1 MRRTSVLLALSK
13 LSKYTQIVSRKRTWT
28 PVAVDKGDVKEG
40 AEETLLRCLALRT
53 LELPVKEM
61 LSQGLERELPDDPGV
76 LPALQSNMAD
86 EDKHDLALNYIVN
99 VHGVSESAEREA
111 ARIREAWLSAPE
123 HPILKTAIL
132 ERSVFFVLLPFF
144 RFNGDMGI
152 RTVASDIS
160 RDEQT
165 HTALHAMVAHDL
177 GHKTTNNL
185 NKLRRATVAW
195 AMDLL
200 GTPEDKHLNKDFWL
214 KQSDTLYYQGKAPGL
229 VDTQRARMPA
239 FFEAS
244 NVNLPKYG

>member
-1 MRRTSVLLALSK
+1 MSEYLK
-13 LSKYTQIVSRKRTWT
+13 IKSRKRSWT
-28 PVAVDKGDVKEG
+28 PVAVDKGQVAVG
-40 AEETLLRCLALRT
+40 SEETLKRCLALRT

-61 LSQGLERELPDDPGV
+61 LKQGLERHLPDDPGV
-76 LPALQSNMAD
+76 IPALQSNMAD
-86 EDKHDLALNYIVN
+86 EDKHDLALQYIVD
-99 VHGVSESAEREA
+99 VHGTDERAEREA
-111 ARIREAWLSAPE
+111 SRIKEAWLSAPE

-165 HTALHAMVAHDL
+165 HTLIHAMVARDVNEV
-177 GHKTTNNL
+177 TTPNL
-185 NKLRRATVAW
+185 NKLRKATIHW

-200 GTPEDKHLNKDFWL
+200 GSNENKYLDKDFWL
-214 KQSDTLYYQGKAPGL
+214 KQSDNLYFRGKTEGL
-229 VDTQRARMPA
+229 ADTQRARMPA

-244 NVNLPKYG
+244 NINLPQYG

>member
-1 MRRTSVLLALSK
+1 MSEYLK
-13 LSKYTQIVSRKRTWT
+13 IMSRKRSWT
-28 PVAVDKGDVKEG
+28 PVAVDKGPVTEG
-40 AEETLLRCLALRT
+40 AEDTLKRCLALRT

-61 LSQGLERELPDDPGV
+61 LQQGLERELPDDPGII
-76 LPALQSNMAD
+76 PALRSNQAD
-86 EDKHDLALNYIVN
+86 EDKHDLALNYIVAA
-99 VHGVSESAEREA
+99 HGVDDRAEDEA
-111 ARIREAWLSAPE
+111 ARIRKAWLSNPS
-123 HPILKTAIL
+123 HPLLKTAIL

-165 HTALHAMVAHDL
+165 HTLIHAMVAHDL
-177 GHKTTNNL
+177 GEKTTPAL
-185 NKLRRATVAW
+185 DKLRKATVHW

-200 GTPEDKHLNKDFWL
+200 GTSENKYLNKDFWL
-214 KQSDTLYYQGKAPGL
+214 KASDNLYHQGKATEL

-244 NVNLPKYG
+244 NVNLPQYG

>member
-1 MRRTSVLLALSK
+1 M
-13 LSKYTQIVSRKRTWT
+13 SKYTKISSRKRTWT
-28 PVAVDKGDVKEG
+28 PVAVTKGTVKVG
-40 AEETLLRCLALRT
+40 AEETLYRCLALRT

-61 LSQGLERELPDDPGV
+61 LAQGLEKHLPDDPGV

-86 EDKHDLALNYIVN
+86 EDKHDLALSYIVDA
-99 VHGVSESAEREA
+99 HGVDPKAELEAER
-111 ARIREAWLSAPE
+111 IRKAWLDLPE

-165 HTALHAMVAHDL
+165 HTAIHAMVAHDI
-177 GHKTTNNL
+177 GEKTTPAL

-195 AMDLL
+195 AMDRL
-200 GTPEDKHLNKDFWL
+200 GHSSDKHLNKDYWL
-214 KQSDTLYYQGKAPGL
+214 RCSDGLYYQGKAPEL
-229 VDTQRARMPA
+229 ADTQRSRMPA
-239 FFEAS
+239 FFETS
-244 NVNLPKYG
+244 NVNLPQYG

>member
-1 MRRTSVLLALSK
+1 MSEYLK
-13 LSKYTQIVSRKRTWT
+13 IVSRKRTWT
-28 PVAVDKGDVKEG
+28 PVAVDKGVVAEG
-40 AEETLLRCLALRT
+40 AEDTLKRCLALRT

-61 LSQGLERELPDDPGV
+61 LQQGMDRELPDDPGII
-76 LPALQSNMAD
+76 PALQSNMAD
-86 EDKHDLALNYIVN
+86 EDKHDRALQFIVD
-99 VHGVSESAEREA
+99 VHGTDDRAEAEA
-111 ARIREAWLSAPE
+111 ENIRKAWLSNPS

-165 HTALHAMVAHDL
+165 HTLIHAMVAHDL
-177 GHKTTNNL
+177 GEQPTPAL
-185 NKLRRATVAW
+185 NKLRKATVHW

-200 GTPEDKHLNKDFWL
+200 GTDGKYLNKDFWL
-214 KQSDTLYYQGKAPGL
+214 KQSDNLYTSGKAQGL
-229 VDTQRARMPA
+229 VETQRARMPA

>member
-1 MRRTSVLLALSK
+1 MSNYLKVM
-13 LSKYTQIVSRKRTWT
+13 SRKRTWT
-28 PVAVDKGDVKEG
+28 PVAVDKGQVIEG
-40 AEETLLRCLALRT
+40 SEDTLKRCLALRT

-61 LSQGLERELPDDPGV
+61 LQQGLARELPEDPGI
-76 LPALQSNMAD
+76 LPALLSNMQD
-86 EDKHDLALNYIVN
+86 EDKHDRALNYIVD
-99 VHGVSESAEREA
+99 VHGVDERAEREA
-111 ARIREAWLSAPE
+111 ERIRSAWLSDPS

-165 HTALHAMVAHDL
+165 HTLVHAMVAHDL
-177 GHKTTNNL
+177 GEKTTPAL
-185 NKLRRATVAW
+185 NKLRKATVHW

-200 GTPEDKHLNKDFWL
+200 GSNENKYLDKDFWL
-214 KQSDTLYYQGKAPGL
+214 KQSDNLYSQGKADGL
-229 VDTQRARMPA
+229 GETRRARMPA

>member
-1 MRRTSVLLALSK
+1 MSNYLKVM
-13 LSKYTQIVSRKRTWT
+13 SRKRTWT
-28 PVAVDKGDVKEG
+28 PVAVDKGPVTEG
-40 AEETLLRCLALRT
+40 SEDTLKRCLALRT

-61 LSQGLERELPDDPGV
+61 LQQGLERELPDDPGV
-76 LPALQSNMAD
+76 ITALRSNQQD
-86 EDKHDLALNYIVN
+86 EDKHDRALQFIVD
-99 VHGVSESAEREA
+99 VHGVDERAEREA
-111 ARIREAWLSAPE
+111 KRIRSAWLSDPS

-165 HTALHAMVAHDL
+165 HTLIHAMVAHDL
-177 GHKTTNNL
+177 GEKPTPAL
-185 NKLRRATVAW
+185 NKLRKATVHW

-200 GTPEDKHLNKDFWL
+200 GSNENKYLDKDFWL
-214 KQSDTLYYQGKAPGL
+214 KQSDNLYSQGKADGL
-229 VDTQRARMPA
+229 SETRRARMPA

>member
-1 MRRTSVLLALSK
+1 MSNYLKVM
-13 LSKYTQIVSRKRTWT
+13 SRKRTWT
-28 PVAVDKGDVKEG
+28 PVAVDKGQVIEG
-40 AEETLLRCLALRT
+40 SEDTLKRCLALRT

-61 LSQGLERELPDDPGV
+61 LQQGLERELPDDPGV
-76 LPALQSNMAD
+76 ITALRSNQAD
-86 EDKHDLALNYIVN
+86 EDKHDRALQFIVD
-99 VHGVSESAEREA
+99 VHGVNERAEREA
-111 ARIREAWLSAPE
+111 ERIRSAWLSNPS

-165 HTALHAMVAHDL
+165 HTLIHAMVAHDL
-177 GHKTTNNL
+177 GEKTTPAL
-185 NKLRRATVAW
+185 NKLRKATVHW

-200 GTPEDKHLNKDFWL
+200 GSNENKYLDKDFWL
-214 KQSDTLYYQGKAPGL
+214 KQSDNLYSQGKTDGL
-229 VDTQRARMPA
+229 SETRRARMPA